1 MYVPF
6 AEAPFAQDQIFNRPQ
21 ANASTLKTVFQTL
34 QENSCPLHY
43 NFHMH
48 TVYSD
53 GQLLPSEIMQQA
65 VDIGLQGLAITD
77 HHTTGGYRAAQRWLQ
92 EQRQTQ
98 AAKHH
103 HGDGQSNLPLLW
115 SGIEINA
122 GLLGTEVHILGYG
135 FDPDHRALQPY
146 QQGEAVTGSAYQA
159 DRVVAAIHT
168 AGGLA
173 VLAHP
178 ARYRGASVEAL
189 IPEAYRLGF
198 DGVEAYYAYGNPSP
212 WKPTPKPTHQVKQLS
227 RRYGLFNTCG
237 TDTHGTNILQR
248 L

>member
-6 AEAPFAQDQIFNRPQ
+6 AEASFAQENWFNNSP
-21 ANASTLKTVFQTL
+21 ANLSTLKTVFQNL
-34 QENSCPLHY
+34 QEDSCPLHY

-53 GQLLPSEIMQQA
+53 GQLLPSEVMQQA

-77 HHTTGGYRAAQRWLQ
+77 HHTTGGYRAAKNWLQ
-92 EQRQTQ
+92 QRQPKRIGKLRS
-98 AAKHH
+98 ACPPM
-103 HGDGQSNLPLLW
+103 LPTLW

-135 FDPDHRALQPY
+135 FDPDHGALQPY
-146 QQGEAVTGSAYQA
+146 QQGEPVTSTAYRA
-159 DRVVAAIHT
+159 ERVVEAIHA

-178 ARYRGASVEAL
+178 ARYRGASLEAL
-189 IPEAYRLGF
+189 IPEASRLGF
-198 DGVEAYYAYGNPSP
+198 DGVEAYYAYSNPSP
-212 WKPTPKPTHQVKQLS
+212 WTPSPKPTRKVKQLS
-227 RRYGLFNTCG
+227 RRYGLLNTCG
-237 TDTHGTNILQR
+237 TDTHGSTILQR